1 MTLPVTFSTA
11 LSRVI
16 LLAESAAMIVSIAF
30 RVFSA
35 VLSTS
40 LLCST
45 LTPILVRESAMSL
58 LLTLAPQPVRT
69 DSARTPARATA
80 RNFFAIFMIFASIIM
95 NDLTGRLSSSGR
107 RPVGL
112 IVPPPYR
119 FVNIFPAFLSYH
131 RIMKDTSVHIPQ
143 IHEKQLLFTLSGCS
157 VSGPAA

>member
-58 LLTLAPQPVRT
+58 LLTLSPQPVRT

-112 IVPPPYR
+112 IIPPPPR
-119 FVNIFPAFLSYH
+119 FVNIFLEFLSYH
-131 RIMKDTSVHIPQ
+131 RIMKDASVHIPQ
-143 IHEKQLLFTLSGCS
+143 IHKKQPLFTLSGCS
-157 VSGPAA
+157 VSEPAA